1 MQQWYRRR
9 RAATL
14 LREAGAPRGPAAA
27 RHGSRARTA
36 GLIVAWYTFSAS
48 LSLFNKHL
56 LGHNRG
62 AFPAPLLMTSVQFF
76 MQWCFSA
83 ALLQGPMRAL
93 KPQPLPRR
101 AWLRGILPVG
111 LATGADVGLS
121 NLSLIYVSLSFYVM
135 VKSRFVA
142 TRQRQLRSV

>member
-9 RAATL
+9 RAAVL
-14 LREAGAPRGPAAA
+14 LREGGAPRGPAAA
-27 RHGSRARTA
+27 RHGSRLRTG
-36 GLIVAWYTFSAS
+36 GLIFAWYAFSAS

-62 AFPAPLLMTSVQFF
+62 AFPAPLLMTSAQFF
-76 MQWCFSA
+76 LQWCISA
-83 ALLQGPMRAL
+83 ALLQWPMRAL
-93 KPQPLPRR
+93 MPQPLPRR
-101 AWLRGILPVG
+101 AWVRGVLPVG

-135 VKSRFVA
+135 IKSRRVVTSLSKA
-142 TRQRQLRSV
+142 LR